1 MNVIGALSFLGFVAL
16 GLAMAC
22 AAALHTDER
31 RQRVLTDCF
40 LVFTVLVSFAAG
52 LSQHDAWP
60 FSSWRMMV
68 GLTPPATRTLPTL
81 RITGIDAAGGEYDI
95 DYRAWQPLSLEELHA
110 WLKYTFPRLDPAA
123 KQNVA
128 AYLLS
133 RANRGRE
140 DALSPAGLTYSSR
153 WLGRLSAPT
162 HLLHPAIWSDP
173 ERVPRTPFVSLRIY
187 EESWNLETAG
197 RENRNIARV
206 LQYEYRTQ

>member
-1 MNVIGALSFLGFVAL
+1 MNLVSALSFLGFVAL
-16 GLAMAC
+16 GLAMAA
-22 AAALHTDER
+22 AAALPTDER
-31 RQRVLTDCF
+31 RRRVLTNCF
-40 LVFTVLVSFAAG
+40 LVFTLFVSFAAG

-68 GLTPPATRTLPTL
+68 GLTPPATRTIPTL
-81 RITGIDAAGGEYDI
+81 RITGIDATGGEYDI
-95 DYRAWQPLSLEELHA
+95 DYRTWQPLSLEELHA
-110 WLKYTFPRLDPAA
+110 WLKAIFPRLNPAA
-123 KQNVA
+123 KQHVA

-133 RANRGRE
+133 RANRARE
-140 DALSPAGLTYSSR
+140 EALSPAGLAYSSR

-173 ERVPRTPFVSLRIY
+173 ERVPRTPLVSLRIY

-197 RENRNIARV
+197 CENRNMTRV